1 MTITLRRGGRALAPE
16 LVEPLDAWT
25 GRAPLLDQLHS
36 GDIGWHLRL
45 ADDGVDGTL
54 ALWERDGRP
63 VAVGLAEG
71 EVVRTAVD
79 PDLDRDDELAGSL
92 AAFFEGFRY
101 VDALGGSAVRRLL
114 LCRGWTVDPDPWML
128 LYRELTDEDAG
139 RAAPDTRPVDGEAEV
154 VARVAVQRSAFAPG
168 STFQPDL
175 WHRMTTGPTFDGR
188 FEMVTWTPE
197 GQAAAA
203 ATGWFAGPG
212 RCAIL
217 EPVGTHADHRR
228 RGYGTRANLGVMA
241 ALARAGASA
250 IKVATPASNSGA
262 VAAYRACGLRLVE
275 VSTALV
281 RPA

>member
-1 MTITLRRGGRALAPE
+1 
-16 LVEPLDAWT
+16 
-25 GRAPLLDQLHS
+25 
-36 GDIGWHLRL
+36 
-45 ADDGVDGTL
+45 
-54 ALWERDGRP
+54 
-63 VAVGLAEG
+63 
-71 EVVRTAVD
+71 
-79 PDLDRDDELAGSL
+79 
-92 AAFFEGFRY
+92 
-101 VDALGGSAVRRLL
+101 
-114 LCRGWTVDPDPWML
+114 
-128 LYRELTDEDAG
+128 
-139 RAAPDTRPVDGEAEV
+139 
-154 VARVAVQRSAFAPG
+154 
-168 STFQPDL
+168 
-175 WHRMTTGPTFDGR
+175 MTTGPTFDGR